1 VHGSLGAQLANLNL
15 ETARKSES
23 TVIISQ
29 KLVPL
34 LPEMSS
40 DDSEDGAAT
49 LVPVPALFL
58 QGRVDTQHEAS
69 RVPVLS
75 MSRRSGRP
83 QGSEEEPA
91 GAQHKA
97 SRVPVLSMSRRSGRR
112 IESEEKSASTAVQ
125 GPWLSLAK
133 EGMSTERERASLRE
147 TILGSQCPYRGFL
160 GAAHDRPCIPCE
172 MLLGLSRMPYR

>member
-1 VHGSLGAQLANLNL
+1 MRLWRSNLNL
-15 ETARKSES
+15 GNRAKIR
-23 TVIISQ
+23 VDRYYIIFS
-29 KLVPL
+29 KTCSSP

-49 LVPVPALFL
+49 LVPALFL

-160 GAAHDRPCIPCE
+160 GAAR
-172 MLLGLSRMPYR
+172 

>member
-1 VHGSLGAQLANLNL
+1 MGSLSNLNL

-29 KLVPL
+29 KDVPL

-58 QGRVDTQHEAS
+58 QGRVDTQHE
-69 RVPVLS
+69 
-75 MSRRSGRP
+75 
-83 QGSEEEPA
+83 
-91 GAQHKA
+91 A

-160 GAAHDRPCIPCE
+160 GAAR
-172 MLLGLSRMPYR
+172 

>member
-1 VHGSLGAQLANLNL
+1 
-15 ETARKSES
+15 
-23 TVIISQ
+23 
-29 KLVPL
+29 
-34 LPEMSS
+34 MSS

-160 GAAHDRPCIPCE
+160 GAAR
-172 MLLGLSRMPYR
+172 

>member
-1 VHGSLGAQLANLNL
+1 
-15 ETARKSES
+15 
-23 TVIISQ
+23 
-29 KLVPL
+29 
-34 LPEMSS
+34 MSS

-49 LVPVPALFL
+49 LVPALFL

-97 SRVPVLSMSRRSGRR
+97 SRVLVLSMSRRSGRR

-133 EGMSTERERASLRE
+133 EGMSTERAREPERDYIRE
-147 TILGSQCPYRGFL
+147 SMSISGIPGRGSVTGLAYPVKCCWDCLACPTADDAR
-160 GAAHDRPCIPCE
+160 
-172 MLLGLSRMPYR
+172 